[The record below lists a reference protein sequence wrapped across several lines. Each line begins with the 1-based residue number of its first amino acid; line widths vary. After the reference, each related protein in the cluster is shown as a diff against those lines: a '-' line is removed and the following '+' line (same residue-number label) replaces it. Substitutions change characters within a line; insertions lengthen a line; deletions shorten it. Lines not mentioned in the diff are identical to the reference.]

1 MQAQKESETMKSNLI
16 RAAAIVAIS
25 AMTTQ
30 AFATSC
36 NDLVIDLQMPGWRI
50 VGAFVGSDDCE
61 HGEIT
66 NITPTGATM
75 AAAYLHG
82 PDCAL
87 TFAGPTPGDRA
98 EIRFQQN
105 YCAMAAG
112 NITVESITGNV
123 PITRV
128 QKGAWVGDRQG
139 RILVTGFE

>member
-1 MQAQKESETMKSNLI
+1 MKSTII

-25 AMTTQ
+25 AMSTQ
-30 AFATSC
+30 AFAGSR

-66 NITPTGATM
+66 NITPNGSTM

-82 PDCAL
+82 PDCTL

-98 EIRFQQN
+98 QVRFQQN

-112 NITVESITGNV
+112 NVTVESITGNV

-128 QKGAWVGDRQG
+128 QKGSWVGDRQG
-139 RILVTGFE
+139 TVLVTGFE